1 MSDPDDHELNVPQ
14 DNLFRLFETDPNWRE
29 AERQLKAACVE
40 AAEKITAIRD
50 KYEGCSAGDTDV
62 QDAITDF
69 MWLLL
74 WGTADKAAEVV
85 LEQRKMERE
94 AQTDEILEVSHDIGT
109 MLHRRR
115 RNIHCDV
122 AIAALYIQMMDIAAY
137 GWGLDETAAS
147 ARLALLF
154 SVKSRI

>member
-1 MSDPDDHELNVPQ
+1 
-14 DNLFRLFETDPNWRE
+14 
-29 AERQLKAACVE
+29 
-40 AAEKITAIRD
+40 
-50 KYEGCSAGDTDV
+50 
-62 QDAITDF
+62 
-69 MWLLL
+69 
-74 WGTADKAAEVV
+74 
-85 LEQRKMERE
+85 MERE
-94 AQTDEILEVSHDIGT
+94 AQTDEILEVSHDIGR

-115 RNIHCDV
+115 RKTHCDV